1 MRHCLSQAFNAA
13 ARPSDDL
20 MGVPPDRFFGGHA
33 PDGQPKGVADVGI
46 MDSENAAKGTDDDI
60 ALTGNQIEA
69 IQNKDFPK

>member
-1 MRHCLSQAFNAA
+1 
-13 ARPSDDL
+13 
-20 MGVPPDRFFGGHA
+20 
-33 PDGQPKGVADVGI
+33 